1 MTEERKNQ
9 KKAGFEVK
17 TFPVPFELGE
27 RKKNISINF
36 NTPSK
41 PSSERIIKQ
50 AIDFH
55 LKGNIN
61 EAVKSYQYCINQGF
75 ITDSVF
81 SNYAMILKDQGQ
93 LEEAEILTIK
103 AIKINPDIANHHLLL
118 GSILQDQGKS
128 KEAEIATKK
137 AIAIEP
143 NFANAHYNLG
153 TIFKDLG
160 NLKEAELSIRKAIEI
175 DPDLI
180 NAYSF
185 LGKILQEIEEIAS

>member
-1 MTEERKNQ
+1 MNEGKKAKNQ
-9 KKAGFEVK
+9 IIKVT
-17 TFPVPFELGE
+17 TFPVPFPLGE
-27 RKKNISINF
+27 VKNNITFSN
-36 NTPSK
+36 NTATKLSK
-41 PSSERIIKQ
+41 EQIIKQ

-55 LKGNIN
+55 LQGNIC
-61 EAVKSYQYCINQGF
+61 EAAKSYKYCINQGF

-103 AIKINPDIANHHLLL
+103 AIKINPDIANHHFLL

>member
-1 MTEERKNQ
+1 MKRNQ
-9 KKAGFEVK
+9 KQTGSEVK
-17 TFPVPFELGE
+17 TFPIPFPIEGNKE
-27 RKKNISINF
+27 SISFSTNTDEKRSKEEIIN
-36 NTPSK
+36 
-41 PSSERIIKQ
+41 Q
-50 AIDFH
+50 AIQFH
-55 LKGNIN
+55 LQGNIQ
-61 EAVKSYQYCINQGF
+61 EAEKSYKYCIEQGF
-75 ITDSVF
+75 NSDSIF

-93 LEEAEILTIK
+93 PEEAEILTIK
-103 AIKINPDIANHHLLL
+103 AIKINPDIANHHFLL

-137 AIAIEP
+137 AIEIEP

-185 LGKILQEIEEIAS
+185 LGKILQELEEIDS